1 MNKNNEALVQK
12 FQVTELEQ
20 RLEMA
25 KWTAKISSTQTV
37 SSNGTRTISSTQ
49 EISATW

>member
-1 MNKNNEALVQK
+1 MKKNDEKLVSK

-25 KWTAKISSTQTV
+25 KWSLSVKGNASQK
-37 SSNGTRTISSTQ
+37 NGASL
-49 EISATW
+49 EVGAAVVF